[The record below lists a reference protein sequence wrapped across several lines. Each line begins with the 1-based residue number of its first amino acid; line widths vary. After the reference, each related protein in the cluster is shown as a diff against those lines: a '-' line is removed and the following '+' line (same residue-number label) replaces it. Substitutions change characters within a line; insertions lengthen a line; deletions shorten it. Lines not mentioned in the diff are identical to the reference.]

1 MLDVNEFSAD
11 KIRNVHILSRKIDSK
26 TTLASLIIQ
35 FEHCIASSTVR
46 SNVLKLHCEKNKM
59 IREYMIRGSTDTI
72 FFAEKSLDRS
82 LIYKFEFH

>member
-1 MLDVNEFSAD
+1 MNEFSSD
-11 KIRNVHILSRKIDSK
+11 KIRNVHILSRKIDEKNK

-59 IREYMIRGSTDTI
+59 IREYMVRGSTDTI
-72 FFAEKSLDRS
+72 FYAEKSLDRS